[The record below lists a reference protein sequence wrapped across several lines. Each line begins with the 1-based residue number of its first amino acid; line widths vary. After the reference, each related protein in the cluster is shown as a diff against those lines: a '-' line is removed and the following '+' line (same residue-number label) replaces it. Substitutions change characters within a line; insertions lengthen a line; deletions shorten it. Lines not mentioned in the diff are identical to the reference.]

1 MVETLHELYGDKT
14 IGILPEFSS
23 DIVFWLA
30 DAGLRLQELKWADL
44 PDADEFNADGFP
56 LIVYAGGEHYRSSVR
71 SDGDVIR
78 SLQRYL
84 RDGGMLMAVP
94 QLPYP
99 FFYDETGRA
108 KIAAGRVG
116 LPIRGSKPPRWGAEP
131 EPFATA
137 WESPPTDVQLT
148 FHINTQHLSGLD
160 ATAPFPATG
169 DLRWRPATPS
179 VVGAD
184 DRYVPLASLRDR
196 QGRRYGDGVAFVEY
210 ASGELAGG
218 RTLYVWMRMPDV
230 LGKDAAFFELMKF
243 TADQLGCRA
252 SGP

>member
-1 MVETLHELYGDKT
+1 
-14 IGILPEFSS
+14 
-23 DIVFWLA
+23 
-30 DAGLRLQELKWADL
+30 LQELEWADL
-44 PDADEFNADGFP
+44 LDSDEFNADRFP
-56 LIVYAGGEHYRSSVR
+56 LIIYAGGEDYRSSIR

-108 KIAAGRVG
+108 KNAAGRVG
-116 LPIRGSKPPRWGAEP
+116 LPISGSNPPRAGARP
-131 EPFATA
+131 EPFVTA
-137 WESPPTDVQLT
+137 WESPPADVQLA
-148 FHINTQHLSGLD
+148 FHVDTRHLSGLD
-160 ATAPFPATG
+160 ETVPSPATG

-179 VVGAD
+179 VVGAN
-184 DRYVPLASLRDR
+184 DRYLPLASLRDQ
-196 QGRRYGDGVAFVEY
+196 QGRSYGDGIAFVQH
-210 ASGELAGG
+210 ASGDLAGG

-243 TADQLGCRA
+243 TADQLGGQA
-252 SGP
+252 SAP